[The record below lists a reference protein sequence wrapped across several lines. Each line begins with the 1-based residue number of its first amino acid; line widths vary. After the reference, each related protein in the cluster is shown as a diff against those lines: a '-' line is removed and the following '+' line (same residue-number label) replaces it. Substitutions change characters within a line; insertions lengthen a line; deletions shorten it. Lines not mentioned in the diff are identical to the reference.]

1 MILNKLMEI
10 YGGLKGYENAI
21 ECAQKGIETCR
32 QEQSSIYLVQFLEGN
47 AQNIRRLLKQGET
60 NEYSEETYREASLQA
75 IAIASA
81 LGNEKSKED
90 DKALLQVLWQW
101 AMMAIRPTILS

>member
-1 MILNKLMEI
+1 M
-10 YGGLKGYENAI
+10 
-21 ECAQKGIETCR
+21 
-32 QEQSSIYLVQFLEGN
+32 QFLEGKE
-47 AQNIRRLLKQGET
+47 QNIRRQLKQGES
-60 NEYSEETYREASLQA
+60 NEYSVETYREASLQV
-75 IAIASA
+75 IAAASA

>member
-1 MILNKLMEI
+1 M
-10 YGGLKGYENAI
+10 
-21 ECAQKGIETCR
+21 
-32 QEQSSIYLVQFLEGN
+32 
-47 AQNIRRLLKQGET
+47 
-60 NEYSEETYREASLQA
+60 ETYREASLQV
-75 IAIASA
+75 IAAASA